1 MKEMII
7 TLIPYL
13 LLIIIAILIYIIFRL
28 KKEVKDLKFEVML
41 ARIVLKLREI
51 KKVKKEGKQKDE
63 SNE

>member
-1 MKEMII
+1 MII

-41 ARIVLKLREI
+41 ARIVLKIREI
-51 KKVKKEGKQKDE
+51 KNVKKEGKQKDE
-63 SNE
+63 SN